1 MLVVSTYSGKGGVGK
16 TSITTGM
23 AAAAAARGL
32 DVVVVDGDPRATAT
46 IELGIES
53 TADRLTLNDL
63 LYVSHD
69 REDPPDPADVI
80 RDVMLPAGKDWPP
93 NVRLIAAERNLAN
106 RETDPAPIEHRLRR
120 GLAGLDPASVDLV
133 LCDLPPRPGGKIVN
147 TILIATDV
155 VLIPSTLQTDGYE
168 GVRDAKRS
176 LTLIQQGPNPALRQ
190 LGIVRSIVPRRP
202 DRRKIHDQID
212 RLLSE
217 TWPTEV
223 LGVNIYEY
231 SIREE
236 TRFASVP
243 ITSAPGK
250 EARILDA
257 AYAVLIDHLMEVK
270 VAA

>member
-16 TSITTGM
+16 TSITAGM

-32 DVVVVDGDPRATAT
+32 DVVTVDGDPRATLT
-46 IELGIES
+46 QELGIEAAS
-53 TADRLTLNDL
+53 DRLTLNDL
-63 LYVSHD
+63 LYISPD

-80 RDVMLPAGKDWPP
+80 GDVIQPAGRGWPS
-93 NVRLIAAERNLAN
+93 NVRVIAAERNLAN

-120 GLAGLDPASVDLV
+120 GLAGLDPSTVDLV

-176 LTLIQQGPNPALRQ
+176 LTLIQQGPHPQLRQ
-190 LGIVRSIVPRRP
+190 LGIVRSIVPRDR

-212 RLLSE
+212 RLLAE
-217 TWPTEV
+217 TWPDEL
-223 LGVNIYEY
+223 LGVMIHEY

-236 TRFASVP
+236 TRFASAP
-243 ITSAPGK
+243 ITSAPGR